1 MARYLNVSFSISRW
15 HSYIRVQS
23 LTQKCKTHVCI
34 YFSIQLGNGETGTD
48 VRVRNNRLHCQ
59 NCYSNDEGKHWTRV
73 ICREK
78 EREGLKSTLLIS
90 LISTNFLLAC
100 FSHHTFSFLNG
111 GFSFL
116 FKDHFLSVFH
126 SFIWCIFRFEIQ
138 QSLELRANQFN
149 THKIHWQEGFKLV
162 VRNKAVSNSTN
173 SSGKIVFKII

>member
-1 MARYLNVSFSISRW
+1 MFVFISAFSSAMGRLGQTWGWGTI
-15 HSYIRVQS
+15 VCTVKTVT
-23 LTQKCKTHVCI
+23 LTMKVNTEPELFV
-34 YFSIQLGNGETGTD
+34 G
-48 VRVRNNRLHCQ
+48 
-59 NCYSNDEGKHWTRV
+59 
-73 ICREK
+73 EK

-111 GFSFL
+111 DFSFL
-116 FKDHFLSVFH
+116 SKDYFLSVFH

-173 SSGKIVFKII
+173 SSWKIVFKII

>member
-1 MARYLNVSFSISRW
+1 MFVFISAFSSAMGRLGQTWGWGTI
-15 HSYIRVQS
+15 VCTVKTVT
-23 LTQKCKTHVCI
+23 LTMKVNTEPELFV
-34 YFSIQLGNGETGTD
+34 G
-48 VRVRNNRLHCQ
+48 
-59 NCYSNDEGKHWTRV
+59 
-73 ICREK
+73 EK